1 MKTNINEDKTEYT
14 EVGRRD
20 TMKLYPN
27 YILLLLMSTTENS
40 KKTKQ
45 FKWLR
50 SILSEKNE
58 IEKETGAQIQP
69 RYKCLYDVVKFLITI
84 FF

>member
-40 KKTKQ
+40 KKQ
-45 FKWLR
+45 NN
-50 SILSEKNE
+50 SNAY
-58 IEKETGAQIQP
+58 G
-69 RYKCLYDVVKFLITI
+69 LYCQRKMK
-84 FF
+84 